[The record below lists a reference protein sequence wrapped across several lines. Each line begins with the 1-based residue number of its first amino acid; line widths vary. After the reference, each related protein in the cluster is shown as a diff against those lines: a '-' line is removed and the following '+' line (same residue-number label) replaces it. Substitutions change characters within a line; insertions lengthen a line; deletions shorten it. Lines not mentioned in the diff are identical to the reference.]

1 MERIPRYQRDTQ
13 KKKILSIIDPKEG
26 RPKKWRQIRQ
36 QKLNEEAKIQRLK
49 HRNALIQ
56 HLKTVVVAQDRYV
69 SRSITSPT
77 LMPPIRTGL
86 NKALLATDVALEE
99 AVDRNMEKRFAEK
112 LQTAHHIETRRYH
125 ESMIRAE
132 SADRLKHTLRE
143 SSQKSQELIQEEKSQ
158 RFNALNPLND
168 SLFTDS
174 RTLSTCTSSK
184 VEISFL
190 QFLIQN

>member
-1 MERIPRYQRDTQ
+1 
-13 KKKILSIIDPKEG
+13 
-26 RPKKWRQIRQ
+26 
-36 QKLNEEAKIQRLK
+36 
-49 HRNALIQ
+49 
-56 HLKTVVVAQDRYV
+56 
-69 SRSITSPT
+69 
-77 LMPPIRTGL
+77 L

>member
-77 LMPPIRTGL
+77 LMPP
-86 NKALLATDVALEE
+86 LEL
-99 AVDRNMEKRFAEK
+99 D
-112 LQTAHHIETRRYH
+112 
-125 ESMIRAE
+125 
-132 SADRLKHTLRE
+132 
-143 SSQKSQELIQEEKSQ
+143 
-158 RFNALNPLND
+158 
-168 SLFTDS
+168 
-174 RTLSTCTSSK
+174 
-184 VEISFL
+184 
-190 QFLIQN
+190 